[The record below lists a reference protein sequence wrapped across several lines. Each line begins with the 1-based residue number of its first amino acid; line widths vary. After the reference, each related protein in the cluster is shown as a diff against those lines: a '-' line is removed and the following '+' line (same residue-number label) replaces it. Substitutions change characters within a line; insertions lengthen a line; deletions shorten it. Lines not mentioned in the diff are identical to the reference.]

1 MSGFDVV
8 NYMEQGNGLI
18 HLAAYHGQLRMIQRL
33 ITQGSFIDWMEGR
46 LISRLFCK
54 SARS

>member
-18 HLAAYHGQLRMIQRL
+18 HLAAYHGQLLVIQRL
-33 ITQGSFIDWMEGR
+33 ITQGTILWDESIITDR
-46 LISRLFCK
+46 L
-54 SARS
+54 